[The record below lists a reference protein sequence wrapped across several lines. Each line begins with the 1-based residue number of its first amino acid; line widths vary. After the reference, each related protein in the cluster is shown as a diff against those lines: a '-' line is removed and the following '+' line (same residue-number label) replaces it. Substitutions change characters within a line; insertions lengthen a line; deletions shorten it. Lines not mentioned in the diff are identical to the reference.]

1 MSDRCFIIA
10 MSIPIDA
17 TADSVV
23 KRTAGYAGTTAH
35 KIPLAIF
42 TMIQTIDSSTG
53 FLRTL
58 TV

>member
-1 MSDRCFIIA
+1 